1 MKKTNWMPWIN
12 LAALTLALVMNG
24 LANALPLN
32 AQTTGEISDRF
43 PVYFVPAGYV
53 FAIWGLIYLGLL
65 AFGIYQALPAQSPK
79 GNPHLQRIGFWFALG
94 CVANAV
100 WILLWHYEFFVLTVP
115 VMLVLLIS
123 LIVIYLRLG
132 IGRSRVSSAERWLVH
147 VPFSIYL
154 GWITVATVA
163 NVTDALSYL
172 GWSGWGIGAQ
182 AWAVIMLFVAAGV
195 ALLVN
200 WTRAD
205 VAYVLVIVW
214 AFAGIGVKQAG
225 IELVA
230 RAARAMA
237 VVVALPLVVTVPRH
251 RPKGAGPETPPK

>member
-12 LAALTLALVMNG
+12 LLALGLALVVNA
-24 LANALPLN
+24 LANTLPIN
-32 AQTTGEISDRF
+32 GQTTGEISDRF

-65 AFGIYQALPAQSPK
+65 AFGVYQALPAQRD
-79 GNPHLQRIGFWFALG
+79 NPSLRRIGPWFALG
-94 CVANAV
+94 CVANAA
-100 WILLWHYEFFVLTVP
+100 WIVLWHYEFFVLTVP
-115 VMLVLLIS
+115 VMLLLLVS
-123 LIVIYLRLG
+123 LIIIYLRLG
-132 IGRSRVSSAERWLVH
+132 IGQSRVSSAELWLVH

-163 NVTDALSYL
+163 NITDALYYL

-182 AWAVIMLFVAAGV
+182 SWAVIMLFVAATV

-214 AFAGIGVKQAG
+214 AFAGIAVKQADVA
-225 IELVA
+225 LVA
-230 RAARAMA
+230 RAARALA
-237 VVVALPLVVTVPRH
+237 VVVALPLVVTVTRKRLKP
-251 RPKGAGPETPPK
+251 A

>member
-1 MKKTNWMPWIN
+1 MKKANSMPWIN

-32 AQTTGEISDRF
+32 GQTTGEISDRF
-43 PVYFVPAGYV
+43 QVYFVPAGYV

-65 AFGIYQALPAQSPK
+65 AFGIYQALPAQRN
-79 GNPHLQRIGFWFALG
+79 NPSLRRIGYWFALG

-132 IGRSRVSSAERWLVH
+132 IGRTAASSVETWLVR

-163 NVTDALSYL
+163 NVTDVLSYL
-172 GWSGWGIGAQ
+172 GWSGWGIGPQ
-182 AWAVIMLFVAAGV
+182 VWAVIMLFVAAGI

-214 AFAGIGVKQAG
+214 AFAGIAVKQAG
-225 IELVA
+225 AELVA
-230 RAARAMA
+230 RTAIAMA
-237 VVVALPLVVTVPRH
+237 VVVALSLVARLARRRPRAAGALDT
-251 RPKGAGPETPPK
+251 RPS